1 MKIKVRKWGNSI
13 GLRIPSKV
21 AWRWGID
28 ENSVVELTE
37 AADNKLIIRKKQV
50 IPTLDEMLDSIPEG
64 FEYLEDLVDFVA
76 SQSQTDEFRW
86 RFCRE
91 K

>member
-1 MKIKVRKWGNSI
+1 MEVELKKWGNSI

-21 AWRWGID
+21 ARSWGID

-37 AADNKLIIRKKQV
+37 SGDKLIISKKQAS
-50 IPTLDEMLDSIPEG
+50 T
-64 FEYLEDLVDFVA
+64 DL
-76 SQSQTDEFRW
+76 
-86 RFCRE
+86 